1 MNLADAIRMASR
13 RIHGGQTPTPNPP
26 NESLPQRPD
35 RGGET
40 TCTLEVNPMSMEENV
55 SATDKQ
61 PKPMAPARDNT
72 PAPPVAGAG
81 KYSDPEEPS
90 PAVISSGGSIV
101 RLELFLSPEQM
112 HQMLRGILQGAHT
125 VMTTRE
131 AAQHLRVKQATLV
144 EMAERGDIPAF
155 MVEGQWKFPR
165 HAVDEWIA
173 LQTLTVQASDEKED
187 ADAA

>member
-1 MNLADAIRMASR
+1 MNLADAIRLASR
-13 RIHGGQTPTPNPP
+13 RIHGGPIPPLNSP
-26 NESLPQRPD
+26 NESPLRPPV
-35 RGGET
+35 RGEET
-40 TCTLEVNPMSMEENV
+40 ACTLEVTPMSMEANV
-55 SATDKQ
+55 SATNKQ
-61 PKPMAPARDNT
+61 PEQSAPARERT
-72 PAPPVAGAG
+72 AAPPITGTG
-81 KYSDPEEPS
+81 KYSDPEEPN
-90 PAVISSGGSIV
+90 PAVTSGAGSVV

-131 AAQHLRVKQATLV
+131 AAQHVRVKQATLV
-144 EMAERGDIPAF
+144 EMAERGEIPAF

-173 LQTLTVQASDEKED
+173 LQTLTVQASDKKED